1 MVNVAKIF
9 REAGFE
15 VRPCPPKKMSPEEME
30 HAQKVQKACNDYLRY
45 LAKAYEISKHSKS
58 TIKFVHH
65 VASHHRSCSTFCSR
79 EIQRTR

>member
-15 VRPCPPKKMSPEEME
+15 VRPCTPKQMSLEEMA

-45 LAKAYEISKHSKS
+45 LVKAYEISEHSKS
-58 TIKFVHH
+58 TIKFKHH
-65 VASHHRSCSTFCSR
+65 IVSHHNSCSTFRSR
-79 EIQRTR
+79 QTQRT